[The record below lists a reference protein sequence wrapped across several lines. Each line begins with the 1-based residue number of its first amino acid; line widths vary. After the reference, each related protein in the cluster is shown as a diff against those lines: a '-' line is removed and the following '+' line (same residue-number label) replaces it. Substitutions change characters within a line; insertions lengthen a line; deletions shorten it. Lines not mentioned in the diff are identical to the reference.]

1 MEQLKKLNKNILI
14 RNKNFEFLKNFF
26 KKFSHYFKLPEFYSN
41 VKTAW
46 LAFPLVIRK
55 NKKFNRRQLQIFFE
69 KNKIQTRTI
78 FTGNILKQ
86 PVMKNKIYKKHPQCD
101 AIANN
106 VMKNGILLGCHQ
118 GMKKNELDY
127 ICQTF
132 LKFLKNCQ

>member
-1 MEQLKKLNKNILI
+1 
-14 RNKNFEFLKNFF
+14 
-26 KKFSHYFKLPEFYSN
+26 
-41 VKTAW
+41 
-46 LAFPLVIRK
+46 
-55 NKKFNRRQLQIFFE
+55 
-69 KNKIQTRTI
+69 
-78 FTGNILKQ
+78 
-86 PVMKNKIYKKHPQCD
+86 MKNRIYKKHPQCD